1 MHIRWKK
8 VYSSG
13 WGTIHHEAPRTV
25 PSATERQQT
34 FQRLLTVLITLS
46 LGGFVLMTV
55 GAALVGK

>member
-13 WGTIHHEAPRTV
+13 WGTIHHDTHRVV
-25 PSATERQQT
+25 PSAAQRQQS
-34 FQRLLTVLITLS
+34 FQRWLSVMLALT